1 MRLNKKA
8 TISIRNKMTDSTPLH
23 VATEGGYFDVVKKLL
38 HEGAS
43 ASDENKVVHKIPS
56 YILKQTYIPL
66 TSVPDN
72 DSFSILGRVYTN
84 THCC

>member
-38 HEGAS
+38 DEGAS
-43 ASDENKVVHKIPS
+43 ASDENKVE
-56 YILKQTYIPL
+56 T
-66 TSVPDN
+66 
-72 DSFSILGRVYTN
+72 
-84 THCC
+84 

>member
-38 HEGAS
+38 DEGAS
-43 ASDENKVVHKIPS
+43 ASDENKVD
-56 YILKQTYIPL
+56 
-66 TSVPDN
+66 TSN
-72 DSFSILGRVYTN
+72 TLLYSKTN
-84 THCC
+84 IFNTDLCPC

>member
-8 TISIRNKMTDSTPLH
+8 TISIRNKITDSTPLH

-38 HEGAS
+38 DEGAS

-56 YILKQTYIPL
+56 YTLKQIYITTDLCP
-66 TSVPDN
+66 
-72 DSFSILGRVYTN
+72 R
-84 THCC
+84 